1 MGESTCCLL
10 FCSSQVKLADK
21 QAAVE
26 KLEWE
31 ATTSS
36 KKVEKLQEDL
46 EVVRQEIAWFMQF
59 VQQLTKNDSRTL
71 AEDYDVIPYLCDK
84 NIETVS

>member
-1 MGESTCCLL
+1 M
-10 FCSSQVKLADK
+10 
-21 QAAVE
+21 E

-31 ATTSS
+31 AMTSS
-36 KKVEKLQEDL
+36 KKVEKLQNDL
-46 EVVRQEIAWFMQF
+46 EVVRQEVAWFMQF
-59 VQQLTKNDSRTL
+59 VKKLTKNGSRSL

>member
-1 MGESTCCLL
+1 M
-10 FCSSQVKLADK
+10 
-21 QAAVE
+21 E

-46 EVVRQEIAWFMQF
+46 EVVQQEIAWFMQF
-59 VQQLTKNDSRTL
+59 VQQLTKNGSRAL